1 MTAWSERLADRS
13 PIVQRSRDRS
23 LRQARVLVDAARRL
37 IAVKGESFTT
47 QDLVKEAGVAL
58 QTFYRYFA
66 SKDELLLA
74 VIEDMVVEACVAYEA
89 RAEGIADP
97 IDRLHSHI
105 TSVVDLLASSP
116 DGGAYAR
123 FIATEHWR
131 LSRQFPRE
139 IAFAAKP
146 YVDLLHSEISAA
158 TEAGVLRSAE
168 PARDAWLTS
177 QLVMAV
183 FQHHSFSAEADP
195 TLAADLWRYCLG
207 GLGGTAK
214 PDGRPR
220 TPSRSRPRRATT

>member
-1 MTAWSERLADRS
+1 MTAWAERLGERS

-23 LRQARVLVDAARRL
+23 LLRARVLIDAARRL

-47 QDLVKEAGVAL
+47 HDLVKEAGVAL

-74 VIEDMVVEACVAYEA
+74 VIEDMVIEACVTYEA
-89 RAEGIADP
+89 RAEGITDP
-97 IDRLHSHI
+97 IARLHSHI
-105 TSVVDLLASSP
+105 TSVVDLLAASP

-139 IAFAAKP
+139 IASAAKP

-158 TEAGVLRSAE
+158 TDAGVLRSVDPE
-168 PARDAWLTS
+168 RDAWLTS

-207 GLGGTAK
+207 GLGGTVEPAVPPK
-214 PDGRPR
+214 TRPL
-220 TPSRSRPRRATT
+220 SRPRRAAT

>member
-1 MTAWSERLADRS
+1 VTAWSERLADRS

-37 IAVKGESFTT
+37 IAVKGGSFTT

-66 SKDELLLA
+66 TKDELLLA

-105 TSVVDLLASSP
+105 TSVIDLLAASP

-139 IAFAAKP
+139 IASAGQP
-146 YVDLLHSEISAA
+146 YVELLHSEISAA
-158 TEAGVLRSAE
+158 TDAGVLHSADPE
-168 PARDAWLTS
+168 RDAWLTS

-207 GLGGTAK
+207 GLGGTVETDA
-214 PDGRPR
+214 RPKTR
-220 TPSRSRPRRATT
+220 LPSRARRATI